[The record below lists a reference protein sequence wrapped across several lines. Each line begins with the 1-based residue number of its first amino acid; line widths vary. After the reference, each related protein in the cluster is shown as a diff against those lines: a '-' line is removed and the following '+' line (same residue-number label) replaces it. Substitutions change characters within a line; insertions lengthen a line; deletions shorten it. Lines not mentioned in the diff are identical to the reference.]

1 MDDPYIGTI
10 VPWPSPKV
18 PDNWCECDGRL
29 LNISEYQGLFALF
42 GTRYGGNGTTTFG
55 IPDLRGRAVV
65 GAGTAIWGTSYP
77 LASTGGAASAAI
89 TQAQIPAHTH
99 TLNKATNASGNY
111 KVSSA
116 PVGSNS
122 VTGNRLGAGTAA
134 NQVVIYNNAAPNT
147 AIATASGPYTVNLS
161 TSGTAQTVA
170 TRPPYLG
177 LRFIVALLGIF
188 PTQN

>member
-10 VPWPSPKV
+10 VPWPCNKV

-29 LNISEYQGLFALF
+29 LNISEYSALYALF

-77 LASTGGAASAAI
+77 LASTGGAASTTI
-89 TQAQIPAHTH
+89 TPAQIPTHTH
-99 TLNKATNASGNY
+99 TLTKATNASGNY
-111 KVSSA
+111 KVSGGA
-116 PVGSNS
+116 TTIGT
-122 VTGNRLGAGTAA
+122 VTGNRLGAGTTA
-134 NQVVIYNNAAPNT
+134 NQVLNYNNAAPNT
-147 AIATASGPYTVNLS
+147 VIATASGPYTVDLS
-161 TSGTAQTVA
+161 TSGTSQTVA